1 MMELVMDSAEEH
13 LMVDVFVT
21 AFVII
26 TEIVV
31 MTRLTFVEM
40 NLVQGTT

>member
-1 MMELVMDSAEEH
+1 MDSVEDQ
-13 LMVDVFVT
+13 LMVDVIATVC
-21 AFVII
+21 VII